1 MTLLTIGAMI
11 QEAAAPEARQGL
23 TAFSWSFMLVSIGA
37 VTALT
42 VWCFARILRR
52 KEHFDPDGTGPAR
65 APVSGSADPPD

>member
-1 MTLLTIGAMI
+1 MTLLTIAAAI
-11 QEAAAPEARQGL
+11 QEAAAPDARQGL

-42 VWCFARILRR
+42 AWCYSRILGR

-65 APVSGSADPPD
+65 PPVSGSAEPPG